1 VPRRTRQRREPT
13 EDWQQLRLL
22 AEWPE
27 QEAYELIRPI
37 VLFGQSPAERAKQ
50 TGTLFAPARH
60 PLRYRGHGQPVR
72 DNRASHRRA
81 GPGPAGRP
89 VAKILTKH
97 YNVPD
102 NYALLTRYGSDARAM
117 SR

>member
-50 TGTLFAPARH
+50 TGTAERS
-60 PLRYRGHGQPVR
+60 LRRRATHFDTVGMASLCGTTEPRTAVQGQ
-72 DNRASHRRA
+72 DRRA
-81 GPGPAGRP
+81 GLSLR
-89 VAKILTKH
+89 
-97 YNVPD
+97 
-102 NYALLTRYGSDARAM
+102 S
-117 SR
+117 